1 MRRINVQIKRS
12 LTVALALALALM
24 AGTATAETKIAVVD
38 VQRAILNSDEA
49 KRLMAQ
55 IQEEFTTE
63 QDEIRKLQTEAAAM
77 LERLQKDAEVIT
89 EAERGRVRQQLESKN
104 NDFVYMSQKLQ
115 KRVEARQQE
124 LFLGIDEKVL
134 KAIEELVLSE
144 DFDMILTRQ
153 AAVHVGSL
161 YDVTR
166 KVTEQLNEFDKKAD
180 KKK

>member
-1 MRRINVQIKRS
+1 
-12 LTVALALALALM
+12 
-24 AGTATAETKIAVVD
+24 
-38 VQRAILNSDEA
+38 
-49 KRLMAQ
+49 
-55 IQEEFTTE
+55 
-63 QDEIRKLQTEAAAM
+63 M